1 MAKPGQGPLDET
13 IHAQARLSIVAF
25 LAGLE
30 STGFTA
36 LRDALG
42 MTDGNLSTHLR
53 KLEDAGYVATDKQ
66 FVDRKPH
73 TTVRLT
79 ETGRQAFADYLRALE
94 RLLGK
99 PRNPGD
105 DR

>member
-53 KLEDAGYVATDKQ
+53 KLEDAGYVETDKK
-66 FVDRKPH
+66 FIDRKPH
-73 TTVRLT
+73 TSVRLT
-79 ETGRQAFADYLRALE
+79 KIGRQAFADYLRALE
-94 RLLGK
+94 QLLGK
-99 PRNPGD
+99 PQNPGD

>member
-1 MAKPGQGPLDET
+1 MAKTGQGPLDEV

-30 STGFTA
+30 STSFTA

-53 KLEDAGYVATDKQ
+53 KLEEAGYIAMDKK
-66 FVDRKPH
+66 FVDRKPY
-73 TTVRLT
+73 TTIRLT
-79 ETGRQAFADYLRALE
+79 DTGHRAFSDYLRALE
-94 RLLGK
+94 QLIGGSGPDK
-99 PRNPGD
+99 S
-105 DR
+105 